1 MQKIIIT
8 KDSSGERLDKFLS
21 SGEFFDGKIT
31 RSEISRQIKAGTIL
45 VNEKLV
51 KSGYVLKNNDVITF
65 DFKFTEEKIILPG
78 EKKELPIIFFDENI
92 IVIDKPAGMQVHPV
106 KFICINH
113 GAGPDDTRK
122 EETLVNYLIAEF
134 PEIETVCDNTKEGKM
149 RPGIVHRL
157 DKDTSGVIVVARNM
171 ETFLELKRQFQDK
184 EVEKKYQAIVYGVP
198 EPSEGVI
205 EKALARSGDYRRQVV
220 AGHKTRT
227 KIREAVTIY
236 RTLKILGAGFA
247 LMELTPKTGR
257 MHQIRVHLTSI
268 GHPIVGDKKYF
279 LRGIERLDSAR
290 RQLLHAQSIKFTLF
304 GNGYEFSSPLPQD
317 FLDFAHFLDEKGEKR

>member
-21 SGEFFDGKIT
+21 SGNFFDGKIT
-31 RSEISRQIKAGTIL
+31 RSEISRQIKAEKIL
-45 VNEKLV
+45 VNGEKV

-65 DFKFTEEKIILPG
+65 DFEFIEEKIILPK
-78 EKKELPIIFFDENI
+78 EKKELPIIFSDENI
-92 IVIDKPAGMQVHPV
+92 IVIDKPAGMQVHP
-106 KFICINH
+106 
-113 GAGPDDTRK
+113 DDTRK
-122 EETLVNYLIAEF
+122 EETLVNYLVAQF
-134 PEIETVCDNTKEGKM
+134 PEIETVCENTKEGKL

-171 ETFLELKRQFQDK
+171 ETWLELKRQFQDK

-198 EPSEGVI
+198 EPAEGVI

-227 KIREAVTIY
+227 KIREAVTGY
-236 RTLKILGAGFA
+236 RTIRALGDDFA
-247 LMELTPKTGR
+247 LMELSPKTGR

-279 LRGIERLDSAR
+279 LRGIVRLDSAR
-290 RQLLHAQSIKFTLF
+290 RQLLHAESIKFTLF
-304 GNGYEFSSPLPQD
+304 SNGYEFNSPLPQD
-317 FLDFAHFLDEKGEKR
+317 FLDFAHFLDETGEKR

>member
-8 KDSSGERLDKFLS
+8 KNSSGERLDKFLS
-21 SGEFFDGKIT
+21 SGNFFDGRIT

-45 VNEKLV
+45 VNEKIV

-65 DFKFTEEKIILPG
+65 DFIFTQEKIILPKV
-78 EKKELPIIFFDENI
+78 EKELPIIFSDENI
-92 IVIDKPAGMQVHPV
+92 IVINKPVGMQVH
-106 KFICINH
+106 
-113 GAGPDDTRK
+113 PDDTRK
-122 EETLVNYLIAEF
+122 EETLVNYLVAQF
-134 PEIETVCDNTKEGKM
+134 PEIETVCENTKEGKL

-184 EVEKKYQAIVYGVP
+184 EIVKKYQAIVYGVP
-198 EPSEGVI
+198 DPTEGVI
-205 EKALARSGDYRRQVV
+205 EKPLARSADYRRQVV

-227 KIREAVTIY
+227 KIREAVTRY
-236 RTLKILGAGFA
+236 RTLKVSKEGFA
-247 LMELTPKTGR
+247 LMELSPKTGR

-279 LRGIERLDSAR
+279 LRGITRLDSAR
-290 RQLLHAQSIKFTLF
+290 RQLLHAESIEFTLF
-304 GNGYEFSSPLPQD
+304 GNTYAFSSPLPDD
-317 FLDFAHFLDEKGEKR
+317 FLNFGHFLD